1 MESRPQI
8 RGNPQTDFARKAQI
22 RQPNPANSNTAK
34 RPITLAAQDL
44 GSSSQ
49 TTIDGREIGR
59 LSGEQETDITLNC
72 VSSAGALS
80 ANRADRLYASSDNGS
95 YRMK

>member
-22 RQPNPANSNTAK
+22 RQPNPANLNTAK

-44 GSSSQ
+44 GGSSQ
-49 TTIDGREIGR
+49 TTSYC
-59 LSGEQETDITLNC
+59 LSFNSSNNS
-72 VSSAGALS
+72 VSVPTIIMAAIRRRVFSQ
-80 ANRADRLYASSDNGS
+80 RMDEKHASE
-95 YRMK
+95 